1 MNNNFLTFSNL
12 ILKMM
17 SYTATSFYTT
27 WGLFLFSLYVIGIL
41 TPYQSSIFIILLTLF
56 FGGMLITYVYP
67 REIVIPYINRK
78 IRGTIL
84 KYYNV
89 VFHVLPLLVFVY
101 MYNPKIKQDNLY
113 LAIFS
118 LLLYV
123 LLFNPLEIYNYN
135 YKRVSV
141 RKMVANILVVF
152 YILTL
157 CILIIK
163 QKNLF

>member
-1 MNNNFLTFSNL
+1 MNNNFLKFSNL
-12 ILKMM
+12 LLKMITH
-17 SYTATSFYTT
+17 TAVSFYTT
-27 WGLFLFSLYVIGIL
+27 WGLFLFGLYVIGIL
-41 TPYQSSIFIILLTLF
+41 TPYQSSIFIILLNVF

-78 IRGTIL
+78 IRGIIL
-84 KYYNV
+84 KFYNFL
-89 VFHVLPLLVFVY
+89 FHVIPLAVFVY

-123 LLFNPLEIYNYN
+123 LLFNPLEIYNY
-135 YKRVSV
+135 KEESP
-141 RKMVANILVVF
+141 RKIVANILVVF
-152 YILTL
+152 YILML

>member
-1 MNNNFLTFSNL
+1 MNNNFLIFSNL
-12 ILKMM
+12 LLKMM
-17 SYTATSFYTT
+17 TYTAVSFYTT
-27 WGLFLFSLYVIGIL
+27 WGLFLFALYVMGFL
-41 TPYQSSIFIILLTLF
+41 TSYQSSIFIILLNVF
-56 FGGMLITYVYP
+56 FGGMLITYIYP

-78 IRGTIL
+78 IRGVIL
-84 KYYNV
+84 KFYNFI
-89 VFHVLPLLVFVY
+89 FHVLPLAIFVY

-123 LLFNPLEIYNYN
+123 LLFNPLEIYNY
-135 YKRVSV
+135 KEESS
-141 RKMVANILVVF
+141 RKIVANILVVF
-152 YILTL
+152 YILML